1 MSDPCHLGGPGGI
14 PGPDGRIASTRHRP
28 AALRGHRSIG
38 TGRFP
43 RPCGV
48 CGSPSAQT
56 VLIAATGVSFLKD
69 LCESHL
75 RGLLDGAHG

>member
-1 MSDPCHLGGPGGI
+1 MPDPAENDRPAG
-14 PGPDGRIASTRHRP
+14 SFRHRP
-28 AALRGHRSIG
+28 TPQRGRRSLG

-56 VLIAATGVSFLKD
+56 VLIATTGVSLLKD
-69 LCESHL
+69 LCEAHL
-75 RGLLDGAHG
+75 RGLLDGARG